1 MELQVA
7 QMEFI
12 RQERDAL
19 SSEKASLER
28 AVAEMARLNSKLAAR
43 VAASAVGAI
52 DAASV
57 GLDFSALVPKIG
69 AEADKKNRAARAP
82 KARVFTSRKKAEK
95 GPSLRPGTP
104 HPRALNTRT
113 RVRKHESRYHH
124 VPDAAPR

>member
-1 MELQVA
+1 
-7 QMEFI
+7 MEFI

-52 DAASV
+52 DAASL
-57 GLDFSALVPKIG
+57 GLDFSALVPKMPT
-69 AEADKKNRAARAP
+69 EADKKNP
-82 KARVFTSRKKAEK
+82 GGKGTKSKGVHKSKKAEK
-95 GPSLRPGTP
+95 GPSPPPGTP
-104 HPRALNTRT
+104 HPRALNT
-113 RVRKHESRYHH
+113 ESRYPR